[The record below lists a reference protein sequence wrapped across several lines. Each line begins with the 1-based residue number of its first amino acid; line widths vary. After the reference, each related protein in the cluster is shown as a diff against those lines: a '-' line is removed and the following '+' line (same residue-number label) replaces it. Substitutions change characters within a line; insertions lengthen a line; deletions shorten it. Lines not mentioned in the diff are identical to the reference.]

1 MSEGNVNSLK
11 EEQEKM
17 LMDRQTREL
26 LLTEEKE
33 KLERQKQLLIK
44 KIKSQQKQK
53 EEGLV
58 YAKEVSRMLNRL
70 NQITA
75 QSKK

>member
-33 KLERQKQLLIK
+33 KLERQK
-44 KIKSQQKQK
+44 
-53 EEGLV
+53 
-58 YAKEVSRMLNRL
+58 
-70 NQITA
+70 
-75 QSKK
+75 